1 MPCNSFCCFLVV
13 HHFSKAFALAELEK
27 TMQAIQREAASA
39 SREHKSRKAEQETKD
54 AKLNRALEEI
64 DRLKAQL
71 KSEELNFRETIEA
84 SKQEKER
91 LVSDNRRLS
100 KHRADIVNA
109 FKKQMKLIDVLK
121 RQKLHLEAAK
131 MLSFTEEEF
140 AKTLEYGDM

>member
-1 MPCNSFCCFLVV
+1 MAFQQS
-13 HHFSKAFALAELEK
+13 FALAELEK
-27 TMQAIQREAASA
+27 SMQGLQREVASA
-39 SREHKSRKAEQETKD
+39 TREHKSRKAEQETKD

-64 DRLKAQL
+64 ERLKAQL
-71 KSEELNFRETIEA
+71 KSDELNFRETIEA

-100 KHRADIVNA
+100 KHRADILNA

-140 AKTLEYGDM
+140 SKTLEYGDM